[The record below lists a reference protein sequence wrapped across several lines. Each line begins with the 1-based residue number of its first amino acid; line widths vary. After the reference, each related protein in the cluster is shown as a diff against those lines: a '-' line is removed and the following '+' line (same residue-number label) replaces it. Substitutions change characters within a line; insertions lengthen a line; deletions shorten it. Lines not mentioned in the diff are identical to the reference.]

1 MNNTKTGGV
10 IAGIIMV
17 LVVVIFAINIQVIP
31 AGYVG
36 VQYNI
41 NKGVEEKVLGQGW
54 HITVPT
60 VKVKTYTVG
69 LEQSY
74 LTKEKKGDSKKDE
87 SFSASSSEGKALQ
100 IDLTYSYQFK
110 ADKVSEVFTRFKG
123 QNGED
128 VRDRFIK
135 PNIVSWTKEVISRY
149 KVSDILGSERANV
162 NTAWEIDLN
171 TMTSSVRK
179 YTNNTGY
186 MLGGNTS
193 YERVDN
199 HCIYEVD
206 DYIVVYI
213 PKSTETRSQCRA
225 SRWESAGSIWSE
237 KSAGG
242 TAPRR
247 AV

>member
-17 LVVVIFAINIQVIP
+17 LVVVMFAINIQVIP

-54 HITVPT
+54 HITAPT

-135 PNIVSWTKEVISRY
+135 PNIMTIVIMP
-149 KVSDILGSERANV
+149 
-162 NTAWEIDLN
+162 WQ
-171 TMTSSVRK
+171 
-179 YTNNTGY
+179 
-186 MLGGNTS
+186 S
-193 YERVDN
+193 YSGVFL
-199 HCIYEVD
+199 
-206 DYIVVYI
+206 
-213 PKSTETRSQCRA
+213 K
-225 SRWESAGSIWSE
+225 
-237 KSAGG
+237 
-242 TAPRR
+242 
-247 AV
+247 